1 MPPLNVAH
9 WFTQLFIACDQ
20 LLNVL
25 VTPLHAGVWAD
36 ETLSCRAYRMWA
48 AGKPWGR
55 FWMPVID
62 LLFKWQKLPPGA
74 IGHCHGAYLKEQD
87 RYNMPAE
94 FRPVPKPPADPGA
107 A

>member
-1 MPPLNVAH
+1 VKLPAIAIKH
-9 WFTQLFIACDQ
+9 WWIQLFIALDQ

-25 VTPLHAGVWAD
+25 VTPLHAGAWAD

-62 LLFKWQKLPPGA
+62 ALFVWQSQAPGV
-74 IGHCHGAYLKEQD
+74 IGHCHGAYLKEMA
-87 RYNMPAE
+87 RYNMPPEMRDVA
-94 FRPVPKPPADPGA
+94 
-107 A
+107 